1 MTATLNMVVSINS
14 TTVMHT
20 FGTASFFYSFMQDD
34 LKKKVAIMCLAIVK
48 YKHD

>member
-1 MTATLNMVVSINS
+1 MVEFIE
-14 TTVMHT
+14 TTT
-20 FGTASFFYSFMQDD
+20 FSVALITFWTASFFYSFMQDD